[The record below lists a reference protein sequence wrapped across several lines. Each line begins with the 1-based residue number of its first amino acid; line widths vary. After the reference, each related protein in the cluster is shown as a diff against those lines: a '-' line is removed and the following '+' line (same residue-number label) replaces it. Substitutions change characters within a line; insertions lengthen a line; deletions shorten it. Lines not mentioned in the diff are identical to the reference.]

1 MVRNWTLPGVLEHV
15 TLRSAMS
22 RGVLMIDSVSGASG
36 IPQLVALVILA
47 VGFVTILAWSIRSK
61 SHKKS

>member
-1 MVRNWTLPGVLEHV
+1 
-15 TLRSAMS
+15 
-22 RGVLMIDSVSGASG
+22 MIDSISGVSG
-36 IPQLVALVILA
+36 IPLVALVILA

>member
-1 MVRNWTLPGVLEHV
+1 
-15 TLRSAMS
+15 
-22 RGVLMIDSVSGASG
+22 MIDSVSGVSG
-36 IPQLVALVILA
+36 IPQVVALVILA

>member
-1 MVRNWTLPGVLEHV
+1 
-15 TLRSAMS
+15 
-22 RGVLMIDSVSGASG
+22 MIDSVSGVNG

-61 SHKKS
+61 SRNKS